1 MELALRGKAALITAS
16 SRGIGR
22 ACAAALA
29 REGVKVAV
37 CARSAD
43 AVRSLVQE
51 FGGSACGHV
60 GLALDLCTDGAPQ
73 ELAAFL
79 AANFAPID
87 IVVHNLGGTLAVRD
101 TFAEADDWRRV
112 WRMNFEVA
120 LELNNILVPAMRARG
135 WGRIITISSLAAVE
149 HQASAAYSVV
159 KAALTAY
166 TRVLGRELAPTG
178 VVPSVVVPG
187 TVLTAGG
194 SWDVRRSDDPA
205 AVRRYVAERLP
216 AGTFQSVEQIADTI
230 TFLASE
236 RASQFIGSPVFI
248 DGGQGRSFPL

>member
-22 ACAAALA
+22 ACVSALA

-37 CARSAD
+37 CARSVD
-43 AVRSLVQE
+43 AVSSLVQE

-60 GLALDLCTDGAPQ
+60 GLALDLCAEGAPQ
-73 ELAAFL
+73 QLAAFL
-79 AANFAPID
+79 AANFAPVD

-101 TFAEADDWRRV
+101 TFAEADAWRRV

-120 LELNNILVPAMRARG
+120 LELNNLLVPPMRARG

-166 TRVLGRELAPTG
+166 TRVLGRELAATG

-194 SWDVRRSDDPA
+194 SWDVRRNDDPA
-205 AVRRYVAERLP
+205 AVQRYVAERLP